1 MPFRSSAHVAAAFLC
16 LFMSRSNIFMQLI
29 TGAGPVVGEGLLEGF
44 EGSVELQRFSWGMTA
59 LKDTKSKSSGLAG
72 VAAAAASMAGLGKTV
87 TIKMAPLKFTKRF
100 DVGSSQMHFCLDNH
114 LPVVSAT
121 ITVLH
126 IKQQG
131 RVMHQPGF
139 VLACTKGYFADCEL
153 NVADDGL
160 SKEVTEDWTLNFK
173 SIKMMY
179 LKTLGKDNLPTAPFF
194 HPAAI
199 L

>member
-1 MPFRSSAHVAAAFLC
+1 
-16 LFMSRSNIFMQLI
+16 MSRSNIFMQLI
-29 TGAGPVVGEGLLEGF
+29 TGAGPAVGEGLLEGW
-44 EGSVELQRFSWGMTA
+44 EGSVELMEFGWGMTA
-59 LKDTKSKSSGLAG
+59 LKDPKARPSGLAG
-72 VAAAAASMAGLGKTV
+72 VAAAAASMAGLGSTV
-87 TIKMAPLKFTKRF
+87 TVQMEPLTFKKRF

-131 RVMHQPGF
+131 RAIHQPGF
-139 VLACTKGYFADCEL
+139 VLACTMGYFAECSLEVSDS
-153 NVADDGL
+153 GL
-160 SKEVTEDWTLNFK
+160 SKEVIETWTLNFK
-173 SIKMMY
+173 NIKLMY

-194 HPAAI
+194 YPMA

>member
-1 MPFRSSAHVAAAFLC
+1 
-16 LFMSRSNIFMQLI
+16 MSRSNIFLQLI
-29 TGAGPVVGEGLLEGF
+29 TGAGPVVGEGLLEGW
-44 EGSVELQRFSWGMTA
+44 EGSVELLEFDWGMKA
-59 LKDTKSKSSGLAG
+59 LKDPKSKGSGLAG
-72 VAAAAASMAGLGKTV
+72 VAAAAAAMAGLGKSV
-87 TIKMAPLKFTKRF
+87 SIKMEPLKFKKRF

-131 RVMHQPGF
+131 RAIHQPGF
-139 VLACTKGYFADCEL
+139 VLACTMGHFSSCKLD
-153 NVADDGL
+153 VSVDGL
-160 SKEVTEDWTLNFK
+160 STELIETWTLNFK

-194 HPAAI
+194 YPTA
-199 L
+199 LL

>member
-1 MPFRSSAHVAAAFLC
+1 
-16 LFMSRSNIFMQLI
+16 MSRSNIFMQLI
-29 TGAGPVVGEGLLEGF
+29 TGAGPVVGEGLLEGW
-44 EGSVELQRFSWGMTA
+44 EGSVELMEFGWGMTA
-59 LKDTKSKSSGLAG
+59 LKDPKARPSGLAG
-72 VAAAAASMAGLGKTV
+72 VAAAAASMAGLGSTV
-87 TIKMAPLKFTKRF
+87 TVQMEPLTFKKRF

-131 RVMHQPGF
+131 RAIHQPGF
-139 VLACTKGYFADCEL
+139 VLACTMGYFAECSLEVSDS
-153 NVADDGL
+153 GL
-160 SKEVTEDWTLNFK
+160 SKEVIETWTLNFK
-173 SIKMMY
+173 NIKLMY

-194 HPAAI
+194 YPMA

>member
-1 MPFRSSAHVAAAFLC
+1 MEF
-16 LFMSRSNIFMQLI
+16 
-29 TGAGPVVGEGLLEGF
+29 G
-44 EGSVELQRFSWGMTA
+44 WGMTA
-59 LKDTKSKSSGLAG
+59 LKDPKARPSGLAG
-72 VAAAAASMAGLGKTV
+72 VAAAAASMAGLGSTV
-87 TIKMAPLKFTKRF
+87 TVQMEPLTFKKRF

-131 RVMHQPGF
+131 RAIHQPGF
-139 VLACTKGYFADCEL
+139 VLACTMGYFAECSLEVSDS
-153 NVADDGL
+153 GL
-160 SKEVTEDWTLNFK
+160 SKEVIETWTLNFK
-173 SIKMMY
+173 NIKLMY

-194 HPAAI
+194 YPMA